1 MCKGLEEMIKNAQ
14 DKGRREYESELQE
27 KNKVIKE
34 LSKKLLHHIKNFRSI
49 RFKFFNNEIYNYK
62 NKKGYMYVQ

>member
-14 DKGRREYESELQE
+14 DKVRREYKSELQE

-34 LSKKLLHHIKNFRSI
+34 LSKKLNMLAASA
-49 RFKFFNNEIYNYK
+49 
-62 NKKGYMYVQ
+62 